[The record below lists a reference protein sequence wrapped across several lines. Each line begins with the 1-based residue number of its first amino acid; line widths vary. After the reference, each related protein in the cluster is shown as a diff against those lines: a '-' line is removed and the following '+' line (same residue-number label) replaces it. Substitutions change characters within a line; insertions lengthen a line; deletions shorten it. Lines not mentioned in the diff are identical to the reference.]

1 MTDSSK
7 LYRKLDSKAAAII
20 TKLRNEIASKGYREN
35 IGQDE
40 LRKYEDEVQ
49 KYHAELTFQE
59 RYQLTS
65 MLSRAIDNL

>member
-1 MTDSSK
+1 MSNADK
-7 LYRKLDSKAAAII
+7 LYKKLDGKAAAIV
-20 TKLRNEIASKGYREN
+20 TKLRNEIARKGYREN

-40 LRKYEDEVQ
+40 LRKYQDEVQ